1 MHASDLLTSPLL
13 TGAGAPPR
21 QRQLI
26 QRLKQAILAGR
37 LPAGDRLPASRA
49 LSEDLGVSRNTV
61 LIAYEQLA
69 AEGYVVADRQGTRV
83 AAVSTHST
91 AAAEAAAAPP
101 CAPRTARRLDRI
113 APTRHAIDRSLPLTP
128 GTPALDRFPLP
139 AWRRSQDRALRLPA
153 SATLDYGDPAG
164 EPALR
169 QAIAQHLRISRGVRC
184 DASRIIVTEGAQG
197 ALDLCVQLLTNPG
210 DHAWLEEPG
219 YRGAK
224 SAFAGGDLCV
234 STLRVDADG
243 AAIAPGLWDS
253 HPPRLI
259 QITPSHQYPTGAV
272 LSVARRLDL
281 LERAR
286 RAGAWIIEDD
296 YDSEFR
302 HQGTPIAAMQG
313 QVPDAPVLY
322 VGTFSK
328 TMFPALRLGFVVLPQ
343 ALATS
348 AASAVQEMLRGGH
361 RLEQLAMADFMESG
375 QFSRHLGRMR
385 RLYRERQAAL
395 REALA
400 TQLGVEHEVLGGH
413 GGLHL
418 TVRLPPDLSD
428 RAIVEQARRA
438 GMNPGA
444 LSSFALAP
452 LPQDNGL
459 VIGYGNTDAARFGAL
474 VRRLGKLAAA
484 ALPR

>member
-13 TGAGAPPR
+13 TAAGAPPR

-37 LPAGDRLPASRA
+37 LPAGDRLPASRS

-101 CAPRTARRLDRI
+101 CAPRTARRLDCI

-224 SAFAGGDLCV
+224 SAFAGETC
-234 STLRVDADG
+234 
-243 AAIAPGLWDS
+243 
-253 HPPRLI
+253 
-259 QITPSHQYPTGAV
+259 
-272 LSVARRLDL
+272 
-281 LERAR
+281 
-286 RAGAWIIEDD
+286 
-296 YDSEFR
+296 
-302 HQGTPIAAMQG
+302 
-313 QVPDAPVLY
+313 
-322 VGTFSK
+322 
-328 TMFPALRLGFVVLPQ
+328 
-343 ALATS
+343 
-348 AASAVQEMLRGGH
+348 ASAHCAWMP
-361 RLEQLAMADFMESG
+361 MAQPSPPACG
-375 QFSRHLGRMR
+375 TAIL
-385 RLYRERQAAL
+385 
-395 REALA
+395 
-400 TQLGVEHEVLGGH
+400 H
-413 GGLHL
+413 G
-418 TVRLPPDLSD
+418 
-428 RAIVEQARRA
+428 
-438 GMNPGA
+438 
-444 LSSFALAP
+444 
-452 LPQDNGL
+452 
-459 VIGYGNTDAARFGAL
+459 
-474 VRRLGKLAAA
+474 
-484 ALPR
+484 